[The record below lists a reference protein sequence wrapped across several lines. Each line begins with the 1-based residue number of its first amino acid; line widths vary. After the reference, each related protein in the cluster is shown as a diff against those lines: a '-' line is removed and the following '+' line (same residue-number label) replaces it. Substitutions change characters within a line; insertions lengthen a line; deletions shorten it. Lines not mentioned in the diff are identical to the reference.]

1 MVGNG
6 QDGNAVRLGGL
17 ALVLQGVDSVK
28 ELLLE
33 KDEGALSML
42 ESTLVAAE
50 LRQDSACV
58 EVGVGGVVDLFEA
71 ALDLESFLEVLEGR
85 MEFSLAAIVA
95 GQVIECYSPT
105 GGVPLREDLSLLQ
118 ELQHRHHPCTFPLHR
133 AEFSPLLRGSNGHE
147 GNYGWPLSE
156 TNQCLRGRTIP
167 PDIGVK
173 C

>member
-17 ALVLQGVDSVK
+17 ALVLQGVDSVE

-118 ELQHRHHPCTFPLHR
+118 ELQHHSEILLLQVRHGQKVAHLAHHLARTPDLIRISTEKVLTKYETTFH
-133 AEFSPLLRGSNGHE
+133 AF
-147 GNYGWPLSE
+147 
-156 TNQCLRGRTIP
+156 
-167 PDIGVK
+167 
-173 C
+173 